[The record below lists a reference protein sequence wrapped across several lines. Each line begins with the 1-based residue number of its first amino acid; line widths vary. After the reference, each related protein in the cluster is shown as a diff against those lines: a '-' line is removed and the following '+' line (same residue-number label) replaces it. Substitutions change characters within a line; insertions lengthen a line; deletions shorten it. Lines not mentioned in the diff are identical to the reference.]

1 MATITLNL
9 DERSNKNGM
18 CPVRIRVSHKGT
30 NCFIGSGVSI
40 EPQYFIEGS
49 LYDMVHRKAQMA
61 VEKRERIAEQVRML
75 ETFLADVD
83 LDELARMTANEIRD
97 RAGLGKAKNVD
108 NKKGMS
114 VYDINASSVYSI
126 KHNRAANKN
135 AATDFLTWYEAFGET
150 RRTANTRDSYAYG
163 LTILK
168 DYCDA
173 RRLRSLSLGDIDYAR
188 LSDLANWMMGTGR
201 FKDATRHMIECYIR
215 AAYKE
220 ALKRRM
226 VSRENDPYYD
236 YSIKPVPLKKIEYLT
251 AEQMKRLMTANLPTK
266 GMQWARDLAVMS
278 FCLCGANLMDI
289 YEMLAPKKGVV
300 AFVRHKV
307 EGHYQCETE
316 IRVEPELRALIDRYK
331 GDGYMLRFKETY
343 PNYASFKCK
352 IGHRMQELSKELGF
366 VVNMA
371 KVRRTWATTAGRL
384 RIEELVI
391 DKSMGHVVR
400 TINASHYEDY
410 DWSRTAEAN
419 RKVIDYVLAAK
430 SL

>member
-1 MATITLNL
+1 MAKLSLSL
-9 DERSNKNGM
+9 DERTERTGM
-18 CPVRIRVSHKGT
+18 QQIRLRITNKGT
-30 NCFIGSGVSI
+30 NAFAGTGVWV
-40 EPQYFIEGS
+40 EPQYFVMYS
-49 LYDMVHRKAQMA
+49 LYDPIRGKAYMA
-61 VEKRERIAEQVRML
+61 AEKREQVRIFVKRF
-75 ETFLADVD
+75 EDVMSAMD
-83 LDELARMTANEIRD
+83 KVELDQLMAKEI
-97 RAGLGKAKNVD
+97 KAMVLDTPKAHAQVRLD
-108 NKKGMS
+108 
-114 VYDINASSVYSI
+114 
-126 KHNRAANKN
+126 KN
-135 AATDFLTWYEAFGET
+135 AHATGDFLKWFEQYGES
-150 RRTANTRDSYAYG
+150 RRTANTQESYAYG
-163 LTILK
+163 LKVLRA
-168 DYCDA
+168 YCDA
-173 RRLRSLSLGDIDYAR
+173 RHLWTLSIGEIDYAR
-188 LSDLANWMMGTGR
+188 VSDFGQWLGESKG
-201 FKDATRHMIECYIR
+201 DATRHMLESYVR

-220 ALKRRM
+220 AQRCRL

-236 YSIKPVPLKKIEYLT
+236 YSIKHVPLKKIEYLT
-251 AEQMKRLMTANLPTK
+251 AEQMKRLMAANLPTK

-289 YEMLAPKKGVV
+289 YEMLAPKNGVV

-316 IRVEPELRALIDRYK
+316 IRVEPELRALIERYK
-331 GDGYMLRFKETY
+331 GDVYMLRFKETY

>member
-1 MATITLNL
+1 
-9 DERSNKNGM
+9 
-18 CPVRIRVSHKGT
+18 
-30 NCFIGSGVSI
+30 
-40 EPQYFIEGS
+40 
-49 LYDMVHRKAQMA
+49 
-61 VEKRERIAEQVRML
+61 
-75 ETFLADVD
+75 
-83 LDELARMTANEIRD
+83 
-97 RAGLGKAKNVD
+97 
-108 NKKGMS
+108 
-114 VYDINASSVYSI
+114 
-126 KHNRAANKN
+126 
-135 AATDFLTWYEAFGET
+135 
-150 RRTANTRDSYAYG
+150 
-163 LTILK
+163 
-168 DYCDA
+168 
-173 RRLRSLSLGDIDYAR
+173 
-188 LSDLANWMMGTGR
+188 
-201 FKDATRHMIECYIR
+201 
-215 AAYKE
+215 
-220 ALKRRM
+220 
-226 VSRENDPYYD
+226 
-236 YSIKPVPLKKIEYLT
+236 
-251 AEQMKRLMTANLPTK
+251 
-266 GMQWARDLAVMS
+266 
-278 FCLCGANLMDI
+278 
-289 YEMLAPKKGVV
+289 MLAPKKGVV

-331 GDGYMLRFKETY
+331 GDVYMLRFKETY